1 MVNVD
6 PNLGPSQVVNLD
18 TARLSACDL
27 SKRLPMQCAV
37 RLLILIAGRHD
48 QRIDQRHASRLDQI
62 EAAARVLG
70 RRLEMR
76 VA

>member
-1 MVNVD
+1 MLIPIWD
-6 PNLGPSQVVNLD
+6 QVKIVNLD
-18 TARLSACDL
+18 TARLAACDL

-48 QRIDQRHASRLDQI
+48 QRIDQRHTSRLEQI

-76 VA
+76 VS

>member
-1 MVNVD
+1 
-6 PNLGPSQVVNLD
+6 
-18 TARLSACDL
+18 
-27 SKRLPMQCAV
+27 MQRAL

-48 QRIDQRHASRLDQI
+48 QSIDQRHASRLDQT